1 MTKELSF
8 EEETNIL
15 FDKAGEVSGLEK
27 GLLEQIKATNSIYEI
42 KFPLKRDD
50 GSVEVI
56 RAWRAEHS
64 YHRLPTKG
72 GIRYAP
78 IVCASEVSALAA
90 LMSYKCA
97 VVDVPFG
104 GAKGGVKID
113 KNNYSEAEL
122 ERITRRY
129 VYELYAKNYIGPDV
143 DVPAPDYGTSLREM
157 SWIADTYM
165 TVNPGIDAA
174 GCVTGKP
181 VSQGG
186 VRGRTEATGLGVYF
200 GLREACSKKDLMDSV
215 GLKLGIEGKTVCIQ
229 GLGNVGQY
237 SAINLSSG
245 GAIVTTICEYDGAI
259 HNPEGIDIKEL
270 IKYKEDKGSIL
281 GFPGTTTLENSIEGL
296 YIDCD
301 ILVPAALEK
310 QITKENS
317 HKIKAKIIGEAANG
331 PVTAEANDQL
341 VDRGVLIIPDLFLN
355 AGGVTVSYFE
365 WIKNLSHIRF
375 GRIDKRYRQKS
386 RDQIVDA
393 LKKSDQLKKDER
405 FRSDDSDEG
414 GEQDLVK
421 SGLEE
426 TMINAFNEI
435 YDVYSAEDKIKD
447 LRTAA
452 YLVAIRKI
460 AISYKERGIF
470 P

>member
-1 MTKELSF
+1 MSKELSF
-8 EEETNIL
+8 EEETNLL
-15 FDKAGEVSGLEK
+15 FDKAGDVSGISK
-27 GLLEQIKATNSIYEI
+27 GILDQIKATNSIYEI

-78 IVCASEVSALAA
+78 IVHAEEVSALAA

-113 KNNYSEAEL
+113 KTKYSDSEL

-129 VYELYAKNYIGPDV
+129 VYELCAKNYIGPDV

-165 TVNPGIDAA
+165 TIHPGIDAS

-186 VRGRTEATGLGVYF
+186 VRGRTEATGLGVFF
-200 GLREACSKKDLMDSV
+200 GLKETCSKKDLMDSV
-215 GLKLGIEGKTVCIQ
+215 GLELGIEGKTVCIQ

-237 SAINLSSG
+237 SAEHLSSG
-245 GAIVTTICEYDGAI
+245 GALITTICEYDGAI
-259 HNPEGIDIKEL
+259 HSPSGIDIEKLLKHKEAN
-270 IKYKEDKGSIL
+270 GSIL
-281 GFPGTTTLENSIEGL
+281 GFPGTETLKTSIDGL
-296 YIDCD
+296 YVDCD
-301 ILVPAALEK
+301 ILIPAALEK
-310 QITKENS
+310 QITKENA

-331 PVTAEANDQL
+331 PVTAEANDIL
-341 VDRGVLIIPDLFLN
+341 VDRGVIIVPDLYLN

-386 RDQIVDA
+386 RNEIVEA
-393 LKKSDQLKKDER
+393 LKNSDQLKKDER
-405 FRSDDSDEG
+405 FKSDNSEG
-414 GEQDLVK
+414 GEQDLVR

-435 YDVYSAEDKIKD
+435 YEVYQKEDKVKD

-460 AISYKERGIF
+460 AVTYQERGIF

>member
-1 MTKELSF
+1 MSNELSF
-8 EEETNIL
+8 EEETNLL
-15 FDKAGEVSGLEK
+15 FDKAGEVSGLDK
-27 GLLEQIKATNSIYEI
+27 GLLDQIKAINSIYEI

-113 KNNYSEAEL
+113 KSKYSEAEL

-129 VYELYAKNYIGPDV
+129 TYELCAKNFIGPEV
-143 DVPAPDYGTSLREM
+143 DVPAPDYGTGLREM

-165 TVNPGIDAA
+165 TINPGINAS

-200 GLREACSKKDLMDSV
+200 GLKEACSKADLMEAV
-215 GLKLGIEGKTVCIQ
+215 GLELGIENKTVCIQ
-229 GLGNVGQY
+229 GLGNVGHY
-237 SAINLSSG
+237 SALHLADG
-245 GAIVTTICEYDGAI
+245 GAKITTICEYDGAI
-259 HNPEGIDIKEL
+259 HNPDGIDIREL
-270 IKYKEDKGSIL
+270 IKYKDKNKSIL
-281 GFPGTTTLENSIEGL
+281 GFAGTHTLDSSEDGL

-310 QITKENS
+310 QITVDNA

-331 PVTAEANDQL
+331 PVTSEANDIL
-341 VDRGVLIIPDLFLN
+341 VKNGTLIIPDLYLN

-375 GRIDKRYRQKS
+375 GRIDKRFRQKT
-386 RDQIVDA
+386 RNDIIKA
-393 LKKSDQLKKDER
+393 LKKSDELKKDER
-405 FRSDDSDEG
+405 FVVNDSSG

-435 YDVYSAEDKIKD
+435 YEVYNKEDKVND